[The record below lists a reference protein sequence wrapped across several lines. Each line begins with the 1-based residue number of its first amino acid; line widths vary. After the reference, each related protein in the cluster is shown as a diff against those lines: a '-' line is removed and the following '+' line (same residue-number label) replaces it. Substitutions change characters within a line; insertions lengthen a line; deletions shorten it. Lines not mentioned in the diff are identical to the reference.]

1 MEDSLFLT
9 IFIVIVT
16 ALGVLLEVVR
26 TTFEI

>member
-1 MEDSLFLT
+1 MEDYLLLT